1 MLILPIE
8 EATPG
13 VKLAMG
19 VMNPQA
25 PDRQL
30 LKAGYVLDEPVLKRL
45 RDLGI
50 PFIYVDYPDLAD
62 LDKLLMPSLSPARQQ
77 MYLQIKNTFAAV
89 EKTAHPTV
97 TFPDYYAVT
106 RELVLTLMQQGQNPV
121 YMDLMGAQMGGSE
134 VAHCAAVA
142 HLSLT
147 LGIKLEQ
154 YLINQRKR
162 LSPQHAKEVVNLGV
176 GGMLHDIGKAR
187 LDRKLRE
194 HHVCNRPKD
203 ETDDKAWQEH
213 VQLGYDMV
221 RSGIEPSAAAAVM
234 HHHQTFDGEGFPS
247 LAHVEGGPRPL
258 AGEKIHVFARI
269 VGTANLFDRLRIAA
283 DGRRR
288 PNIEV
293 LHLLRTEYASRLDPQ
308 VAKIL
313 PSVIPPFPPGMKVK
327 MTDGTMA
334 VVTNFAV
341 SDPYNPTIRRL
352 AADNWTLEGAPIDL
366 ADAGGLHIAEIEGR
380 STTGFLPPPDVPAA
394 QSSASSRVT
403 AAA

>member
-13 VKLAMG
+13 VTLAMG
-19 VMNPQA
+19 VMNPQQ

-30 LKAGYVLDEPVLKRL
+30 LKAGYVLDERVLRRL
-45 RDLGI
+45 QDLGI

-77 MYLQIKNTFAAV
+77 MYMQIKNTFAAV
-89 EKTAHPTV
+89 EKTARPTV

-121 YMDLMGAQMGGSE
+121 YMDLMGAQMSGNA
-134 VAHCAAVA
+134 VAHSAAVA

-154 YLINQRKR
+154 YLISQRKR
-162 LSPQHAKEVVNLGV
+162 LSPQHAREVVNLGV

-187 LDRKLRE
+187 LDKHLRDF
-194 HHVCNRPKD
+194 HTCNPAGD
-203 ETDDKAWQEH
+203 ESDDAAWQAH
-213 VQLGYDMV
+213 VSLGYEMV
-221 RSGIEPSAAAAVM
+221 RNGVEPSAAAAVM
-234 HHHQTFDGEGFPS
+234 HHHQTFDGAGFPS
-247 LAHVEGGPRPL
+247 LTNAEGEYRPP
-258 AGEKIHVFARI
+258 AGEKIHIFARI
-269 VGTANLFDRLRIAA
+269 VGVANRFDRLRLAP

-293 LHLLRTEYASRLDPQ
+293 LHLLRTEHNEHLDPQ
-308 VAKIL
+308 IARIL

-327 MTDGTMA
+327 LSDGTMG
-334 VVTNFAV
+334 VVTNFAI
-341 SDPYNPTIRRL
+341 SEPYKPTVRRL
-352 AADNWTLEGAPIDL
+352 AEDNWSLEGAPIDL
-366 ADAGGLHIAEIEGR
+366 GAVPEITIAKIDGHSTSGL
-380 STTGFLPPPDVPAA
+380 LPD
-394 QSSASSRVT
+394 SSATAPASNRRSV
-403 AAA
+403 AAAA